1 MCDILYKSVWSLYNR
16 IFKVDSPVAELNKY
30 FLAQYLCHGT
40 ITPNTLLQ
48 RVISHNLSPID
59 CMFNSPTRPKAS
71 PDDGVTDS
79 LKLLLYSEQFL
90 KPYSDER
97 YLAHLLVKSF

>member
-1 MCDILYKSVWSLYNR
+1 M
-16 IFKVDSPVAELNKY
+16 
-30 FLAQYLCHGT
+30 QYICHGT
-40 ITPNTLLQ
+40 IHPNTLLQ
-48 RVISHNLSPID
+48 RVISSNLSPIN
-59 CMFNSPTRPKAS
+59 CIFNSPIRPKAS
-71 PDDGVTDS
+71 PVDGVTDS